1 MSAAKCANQPSE
13 AESPGDPSR
22 LKEHGLLLVP
32 RGGLRV
38 SSSCLGLRRGPP
50 LLSG

>member
-13 AESPGDPSR
+13 AESPSDPSR
-22 LKEHGLLLVP
+22 LKEHGLPLVP

-38 SSSCLGLRRGPP
+38 SPSRLGLRRGPP